1 VGVGGS
7 GGGVGGGGGGG
18 SGSGCETCEDIA
30 QTLVTTFWCFCS
42 LSFPYAGPYLQ
53 RNKVTKRL

>member
-1 VGVGGS
+1 MVGWGW
-7 GGGVGGGGGGG
+7 GVLAVDVKRAR
-18 SGSGCETCEDIA
+18 EDIA
-30 QTLVTTFWCFCS
+30 ETLVTTFWCMCG